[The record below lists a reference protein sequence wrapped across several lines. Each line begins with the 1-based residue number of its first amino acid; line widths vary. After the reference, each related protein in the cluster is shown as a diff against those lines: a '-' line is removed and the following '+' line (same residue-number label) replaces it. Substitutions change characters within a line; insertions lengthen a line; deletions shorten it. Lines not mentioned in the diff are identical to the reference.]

1 MAQIEEIRS
10 LVKEGQALLEQAR
23 TESSG
28 RASLS
33 LIHGEHQRAVLM
45 GLTAGSQLAE
55 HESPTAASLQVVRGH
70 ARLFLAA
77 DDTGGSPTPPEWL
90 LQDGDLIEIP
100 QARHGV
106 DALSDTILLLTVT
119 L

>member
-1 MAQIEEIRS
+1 MAEIEDIHS

-55 HESPTAASLQVVRGH
+55 HDSPKAASLQVLRGH
-70 ARLFLAA
+70 ARLFIAGA
-77 DDTGGSPTPPEWL
+77 ETPGSPTPEWL
-90 LQDGDLIEIP
+90 LQDGDLIAIP

-106 DALSDTILLLTVT
+106 DALSDAILLLTVT

>member
-1 MAQIEEIRS
+1 MEEIHS

-28 RASLS
+28 RASTS
-33 LIHGEHQRAVLM
+33 LIHGKNQRAVLM
-45 GLTAGSQLAE
+45 GLTAGSTLAE
-55 HESPTAASLQVVRGH
+55 HDSPTAASLQVVTGH
-70 ARLFLAA
+70 ARLFIAG
-77 DDTGGSPTPPEWL
+77 DDASGGGPEWL
-90 LQDGDLIEIP
+90 LEDGDLVAIP

-106 DALSDTILLLTVT
+106 DAISDTILLLTVT

>member
-1 MAQIEEIRS
+1 MAEIEDIRS

-23 TESSG
+23 AESSG

-45 GLTAGSQLAE
+45 GLTSGSSLAE
-55 HESPTAASLQVVRGH
+55 HDAPKAASLQVVRGH

-77 DDTGGSPTPPEWL
+77 EDPGGTSSGEWL
-90 LQDGDLIEIP
+90 LQDGDLVPIP